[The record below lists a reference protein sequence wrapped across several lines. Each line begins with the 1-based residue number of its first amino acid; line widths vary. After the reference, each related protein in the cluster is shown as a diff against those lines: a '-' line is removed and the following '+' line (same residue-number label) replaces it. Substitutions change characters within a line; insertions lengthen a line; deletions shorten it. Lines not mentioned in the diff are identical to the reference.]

1 MNASL
6 VLLAAGDSRRLGS
19 PKQLLRI
26 GGETLLRRAAR
37 EACDSGAREVIVV
50 LGFQAD
56 VMRAEI
62 NGLRARA
69 IENAAWRE
77 GIASSIRTGVGAL
90 DPSAGGVI
98 LAVCDQP
105 RMTATHCNALI
116 RAAES
121 APARAAASFY
131 GGSPGVPAFFPRAL
145 FADLLAL
152 TGDRGAKGILT
163 AQRERLVTVAWP
175 DGAIDIDTAED
186 IGAAV

>member
-37 EACDSGAREVIVV
+37 ESCASVARDVIVV

-62 NGLRARA
+62 SGLRARA

-77 GIASSIRTGVGAL
+77 GIASSIRAGVGAL
-90 DPSAGGVI
+90 EASADGVL

-105 RMTATHCNALI
+105 RMTAAHCNALL
-116 RAAES
+116 RAAD
-121 APARAAASFY
+121 AAACAAASVY
-131 GGSPGVPAFFPRAL
+131 GGSPGVPAVFPRAL
-145 FADLLAL
+145 FPDLLAL

-163 AQRERLVTVAWP
+163 AQSERLVTVAWP

-186 IGAAV
+186 AAAAV